1 MNAGNMSFLVYAS
14 GYYGFSLY
22 HWRNSPPAI
31 GQCLRLQTIATK
43 RIGVANVAV
52 WGEKDPQL
60 QIIVNPDRLR
70 AHRITVDMVLQ
81 AARDATAVGSG
92 GFIDTANQR
101 IAIRNVPPVYS
112 PEQLGQTVNR

>member
-1 MNAGNMSFLVYAS
+1 MSVA
-14 GYYGFSLY
+14 
-22 HWRNSPPAI
+22 
-31 GQCLRLQTIATK
+31 
-43 RIGVANVAV
+43 GVANVAV

-70 AHRITVDMVLQ
+70 AHGVTVDMVLQ

-112 PEQLGQTVNR
+112 PEQLGQTYANRGPRFLCLGATLELG